1 MLLMSSQ
8 IDGGSNYEVFRE
20 CVSGAI
26 VAKSETKP
34 DRASK
39 KKAQKT
45 KRGSKKIAADQ
56 AVVTDRADP
65 EELAD
70 FIDVCHLKL

>member
-1 MLLMSSQ
+1 MSLHG
-8 IDGGSNYEVFRE
+8 DGGSNYEVFRE

-34 DRASK
+34 DKASK
-39 KKAQKT
+39 KRAQKT
-45 KRGSKKIAADQ
+45 KRGSKRSAADQ
-56 AVVTDRADP
+56 AVVADRANP

-70 FIDVCHLKL
+70 FIDVRI